1 MPVETQNIIALLQK
15 LLLALRAKDADCFFN
30 WLSLGVQKLGGPVVT
45 ELMIKWIAPLKTEE
59 ESDRLKT
66 WQLGVCL

>member
-30 WLSLGVQKLGGPVVT
+30 WLSLGVQKRGEPVVT
-45 ELMIKWIAPLKTEE
+45 ELMM
-59 ESDRLKT
+59 D
-66 WQLGVCL
+66 